1 MAPTYRDRIQFCKVE
16 IDENPVLVEKYVPDR
31 SFHCL
36 VIMKNGKVLGR
47 KYGVDPDTEAD
58 PLLKDWLKKFVPQH
72 RTTWVGNS
80 NLGFQN
86 QAEAFHGES
95 PGIQ

>member
-1 MAPTYRDRIQFCKVE
+1 M
-16 IDENPVLVEKYVPDR
+16 LVEKYLPDR

-58 PLLKDWLKKFVPQH
+58 LLLKDWLKKFVP
-72 RTTWVGNS
+72 
-80 NLGFQN
+80 
-86 QAEAFHGES
+86 
-95 PGIQ
+95 